1 MMHELLYDSADLTA
15 LLPQYDC
22 RLPIFT
28 SSLQLGTH
36 LLLDLSISS
45 LRLQLD
51 LQLKALGSMQRV
63 L

>member
-45 LRLQLD
+45 LRLTS
-51 LQLKALGSMQRV
+51 LGSMQRV